1 MRTVRSAVLVLSG
14 LLLLVPASA
23 RAQKLDNDDKKFLN
37 DVRPLILPEE
47 EATFKRLKDKADRL
61 EFQKIFWARR
71 DPDLATPENEFQ
83 QQYLKDRATADQNYR
98 VSGTPGSTTDCGRT
112 YILLGKP
119 DEVQQRDAEG
129 TMESGLRRPELWTY
143 KDRADRKFTGGKA
156 VVAFD
161 SECRAASGTFA
172 QQLDRLAAAKIVH
185 PNIDYKVGKEGHLV
199 KVADQLPKDTLARA
213 LFKQPRQDFPA
224 AVQLAYLKVADGG
237 TALLGLLR
245 GEAAGLDVSESG
257 GSKAVNVSVAASAIN
272 ESGVEAGWT
281 EQTMTIPIGADG
293 TFVGSFKLLLKPG
306 KYTLKAGAVDP
317 KSGKGSLV
325 STPIEAPDF
334 AKVETAADGSMHP
347 VPTAAPLLLVRDIED
362 LPAGSTP
369 RSGESLLGV
378 RAGTR
383 AHGSVLR
390 HHVPQEPEHLD
401 LLPGLRS
408 RDRPQRQ
415 GGFGSDRQHPE
426 GRGAADR
433 HQPQPD
439 HHGRRCIGHRTGAP
453 RQPRPGQIR
462 DPASCRGPG
471 EQEGTGAGDAD
482 RGGALAPGPP

>member
-23 RAQKLDNDDKKFLN
+23 RAQKLDNDDKKFLSE
-37 DVRPLILPEE
+37 VRPLMLPDE
-47 EATFKRLKDKADRL
+47 EAAFKKLKDKADRL

-129 TMESGLRRPELWTY
+129 TMESGVRRPELWTY

-185 PNIDYKVGKEGHLV
+185 PNIDYKVGKDGHLV

-334 AKVETAADGSMHP
+334 AKVETAADGSTHP

-369 RSGESLLGV
+369 
-378 RAGTR
+378 
-383 AHGSVLR
+383 
-390 HHVPQEPEHLD
+390 
-401 LLPGLRS
+401 
-408 RDRPQRQ
+408 
-415 GGFGSDRQHPE
+415 
-426 GRGAADR
+426 
-433 HQPQPD
+433 
-439 HHGRRCIGHRTGAP
+439 
-453 RQPRPGQIR
+453 
-462 DPASCRGPG
+462 DPANPYSAFVLGPARMVPYF
-471 EQEGTGAGDAD
+471 GTTFHKNQSISIFYQAYDLGTDLNGKAD
-482 RGGALAPGPP
+482 SVATVSILKGGALPIATNRNPITTAVGASAIGPVPLANLDPGKYVIRLRVEDRVSKKELVQETPIEVVP